1 MLFFDSLGT
10 HHPAKIQENIIA
22 YLQEAWSSNDRGE
35 ATVDKDLLPLVIT
48 ESPQQGNGCDC
59 GILVLRNAKDILQEW
74 PIATQAEVDDGMQ
87 KHFTPELFSP
97 SDISNERR
105 MLRQLLQTY
114 KDRYERELRLREIS
128 ERRAGVL
135 SDDSASSPSDVEVEK
150 DHRTMS
156 SG

>member
-1 MLFFDSLGT
+1 
-10 HHPAKIQENIIA
+10 
-22 YLQEAWSSNDRGE
+22 
-35 ATVDKDLLPLVIT
+35 
-48 ESPQQGNGCDC
+48 
-59 GILVLRNAKDILQEW
+59 DILQEW
-74 PIATQAEVDDGMQ
+74 SIATQAEVDDGMQ
-87 KHFTPELFSP
+87 KHFTPELFRP

-105 MLRQLLQTY
+105 ILRQLLQTY

-135 SDDSASSPSDVEVEK
+135 SDDSASSPSDVEVVE